1 MKLTKEKLLEQLEL
15 VLNKLENS
23 AIRKNIEKY
32 IDDNKLLIQFKDSLN
47 RYIKSIDNIY
57 LVKNEIDLNLLAN
70 SLKVF
75 LDNTDTP
82 SSISVYHIKIIDS
95 INLIIKSVSKY
106 NIKGFE
112 NRHDYFTDKMSAN
125 LDNKS
130 DIKLIKLE
138 KAEPSKEYK
147 DSSKRQLSLVVYN
160 YLFNNKSHR
169 YLDEFVYKLKDNK
182 GLHSMKVLHSL
193 GLREKHKNMF
203 TDYSIDDVISNIE
216 LEEYSEIKELLIF
229 AKEAEFNNLTLDNY
243 SLENIIKKGSVKIE
257 THTRKENVFTFES
270 ASINEIINKL
280 KFLDKLHEELF
291 INIINANEVPDFDSS
306 NLEKHINFLL
316 DEFSRKNKFGESF
329 FINQVDM
336 FDRNNITFENIRKS
350 SSYNIE
356 EVNILEKQLA
366 IKYEELKNV
375 FIDFIEENEIKIS
388 NSNKSYI
395 GLDSEYYIKKKSEV
409 KPSLGVDGLS
419 NIIAEILKKDFNDS
433 GMMFGIFGKWGRGK
447 TYLFQ
452 KIKDKLDTNYIT
464 VEFSAWKYQE
474 TKESWAYLYE
484 NLLEEYLIDGLD
496 KDMKKHKW
504 YSKPKK
510 IFDLNLEKYGKI
522 NIVIFLSIFISYL
535 IFSFCID
542 KTELLKFIS
551 STIGFLVVLKFFFV
565 YLKFKDSAI
574 NMYSKYFSKKSFND
588 VLGLQ
593 AEVQK
598 ELKVLL
604 KCWLK
609 DSNKKI
615 VLFVDDLDRCDN
627 SQVLKV
633 LDGLRIILDE
643 REIYE
648 KLIIITAIDENI
660 IKYAISKKYTYEKEI
675 NVDFYQDYI
684 EKVFLT
690 GIKLNT
696 LKDKESK
703 EYLETL
709 FKEDTNKVNSNKNEE
724 NRKKIDLNEN
734 DEQRNEDKE
743 TIDLSKNIESKEDSK
758 ETIYSNINRE
768 LSKNLDFDKDEKEY
782 LLDNISKLKHA
793 TPRRI
798 RIFYFKYILF
808 RQLLQLRLIEVNK
821 HKLWEALENHNI
833 IIDILLET
841 EISVD
846 IDESLKKEIFYV
858 KDMVSIL

>member
-23 AIRKNIEKY
+23 VIRKNLEKY
-32 IDDNKLLIQFKDSLN
+32 IDDANLLTSFKNSLTS
-47 RYIKSIDNIY
+47 YIKSIDNIY
-57 LVKNEIDLNLLAN
+57 TVKNETDLNFLAN

-95 INLIIKSVSKY
+95 INLIIKSASTY

-130 DIKLIKLE
+130 DVKLIELKKSEL
-138 KAEPSKEYK
+138 SKEYK
-147 DSSKRQLSLVVYN
+147 DSSKRQLSLVIYN
-160 YLFNNKSHR
+160 YLFNNKSPR

-182 GLHSMKVLHSL
+182 GFHSMKVLHSL

-203 TDYSIDDVISNIE
+203 TDYSIDDVISNIK
-216 LEEYSEIKELLIF
+216 LEEYNEIKELLIF
-229 AKEAEFNNLTLDNY
+229 AKEAELNNLTLDNY
-243 SLENIIKKGSVKIE
+243 FLENIVKKSSVKVE
-257 THTRKENVFTFES
+257 THKENVFTLERES
-270 ASINEIINKL
+270 LNELINELKL
-280 KFLDKLHEELF
+280 IDELHEKLF
-291 INIINANEVPDFDSS
+291 INIINANEVPDFDSK
-306 NLEKHINFLL
+306 NLEKQINFLL
-316 DEFSRKNKFGESF
+316 DEFSRKNEFSESF

-336 FDRNNITFENIRKS
+336 FDKNNITFENIRKS
-350 SSYNIE
+350 SSYSIK
-356 EVNILEKQLA
+356 EVNIIENQLA
-366 IKYEELKNV
+366 IKYDELKKV
-375 FIDFIEENEIKIS
+375 FIDFIEKNEIKI
-388 NSNKSYI
+388 NNYNKSYI

-574 NMYSKYFSKKSFND
+574 NMYSKYFSRKSFND

-675 NVDFYQDYI
+675 KVDFYQDYI

-709 FKEDTNKVNSNKNEE
+709 FKEDINKVNSNKNEE

-734 DEQRNEDKE
+734 DEQKNEDKE
-743 TIDLSKNIESKEDSK
+743 TIDLSENIESKEDSK
-758 ETIYSNINRE
+758 ETIDSNINRE

-846 IDESLKKEIFYV
+846 INESLKKEIFYV